1 MVKFFLSWNVRVEN
15 EILFVKLCPEDKAGF
30 HVCIEHELNSF
41 WRCPDN
47 AYPVKAFDAQDFD
60 VFPPRNVHVSARLER
75 NYLAM
80 KS

>member
-1 MVKFFLSWNVRVEN
+1 MRFYLSNCVQKTG
-15 EILFVKLCPEDKAGF
+15 LDSM
-30 HVCIEHELNSF
+30 VCIEHELNSF